1 MKLARQW
8 IKVLLSNGGPLQILL
23 HHPPPQED
31 LQDNTCI
38 DTQRSC
44 VYDEHVFPSA
54 PSQVLPLTWHCYMW
68 LHVMYDV

>member
-1 MKLARQW
+1 
-8 IKVLLSNGGPLQILL
+8 
-23 HHPPPQED
+23 

-38 DTQRSC
+38 DTQHSC
-44 VYDEHVFPSA
+44 ADDEQVSPSP